1 MLLSS
6 IYPIHQINELN
17 SGVQMLKHSYASI
30 IKSLVA
36 IQTRRGKKKS
46 AKEVQKKV
54 ADATGGKVTF
64 LTTLST
70 CNPNE
75 LRTKSCLE
83 NTDKYDLENFLNPGT
98 RDETFQMLFDEVRK
112 VC

>member
-1 MLLSS
+1 
-6 IYPIHQINELN
+6 
-17 SGVQMLKHSYASI
+17 MLKHSYASI

-46 AKEVQKKV
+46 AKEVPASQRKQV
-54 ADATGGKVTF
+54 ADAVGGGKVTF

-75 LRTKSCLE
+75 LRTKSVLE
-83 NTDKYDLENFLNPGT
+83 NTDKYDIENFLNPGT
-98 RDETFQMLFDEVRK
+98 RDETFQMLFDEVS
-112 VC
+112 VVLLL